1 MRSFPC
7 GQTQVAVYPSRATLG
22 FQAARKAAEIIQA
35 AVARRGRARIIVAT
49 GNSQLDLI
57 GALVEQRE
65 ITWRRVE
72 MFHMDEYIGLPPQ
85 HPASFRLWIKTRV
98 EDKVPLAEANYIFGD
113 APDVEAEIARYSA
126 LLAAAPIDCAF
137 VGFGENGHIAF
148 NDPPSAD
155 FDDPVAMKIVE
166 LDLACRRQQVGE
178 GHFKDIDSVPRTAIT
193 ITCSGLFTADAW
205 ICCVP
210 ERRKAFAVRDALTG
224 PVTTSCP
231 ASVVRRK
238 PSAWVFLDE
247 DSASLLELSA

>member
-1 MRSFPC
+1 MLL
-7 GQTQVAVYPSRATLG
+7 GNDLAVMVKHDAPVHSD
-22 FQAARKAAEIIQA
+22 AEIVGSGSACLKRCQQLGMGRDAGA
-35 AVARRGRARIIVAT
+35 AAHQLHRRT
-49 GNSQLDLI
+49 LED
-57 GALVEQRE
+57 
-65 ITWRRVE
+65 
-72 MFHMDEYIGLPPQ
+72 IGLPPQ
-85 HPASFRLWIKTRV
+85 HPASFRLWLKTRV
-98 EDKVPLAEANYIFGD
+98 EEKAPLAEANYICGD
-113 APDVEAEIARYSA
+113 APDMEAEIARYSA

-155 FDDPVAMKIVE
+155 FDDPVTMKIVE

-193 ITCSGLFTADAW
+193 ITCSGLFRADAW

-210 ERRKAFAVRDALTG
+210 ERRKSPVVRDALTG
-224 PVTTSCP
+224 PINSSCP

-247 DSASLLELSA
+247 DSASLLELSV